1 DRKAKKAA
9 ATAAGPEVQ
18 PTLDPHLFEMS
29 AKEVII
35 PYSDALFRQA
45 AIEWL
50 VATHQPVDAFEDPR
64 FVNMINIASCAK
76 NGV

>member
-1 DRKAKKAA
+1 M
-9 ATAAGPEVQ
+9 P
-18 PTLDPHLFEMS
+18 

-50 VATHQPVDAFEDPR
+50 VATDQPVDAFEDPR
-64 FVNMINIASCAK
+64 FVNMINIASCTK
-76 NGV
+76 NGVSIPGKKGLGQRSRTCSSSEWIL